1 MPDRLVELA
10 GHINSIDAALN
21 RWRNKGHWGISPLVT
36 MKDDVAARIVAE
48 DLSETFTL
56 LAMFYRTVVSLRGI
70 TSSTQAHFDA
80 QPDNP
85 DLQPL
90 LWEQQFLTQQATVLL
105 KAIYEWLYHLQE
117 DIGSSANML
126 RVLSPAMSAELKRL
140 CVFRN
145 LLVTHRH
152 ERQFATL
159 SATRMSAD
167 LVDIEL
173 MHVPFG
179 QLGADFKRAL
189 ADVFAE
195 AIEHLPPEDVVQSVA
210 REQLAILY
218 RRRELLPKTL
228 YGRIDSLI
236 KKGGTLSDT
245 PLTIA
250 KFVNQLATELEGA
263 LPHATST
270 A

>member
-1 MPDRLVELA
+1 MSDRLVELA
-10 GHINSIDAALN
+10 NHISAIDSALT
-21 RWRNKGHWGISPLVT
+21 RWRNKGHWGIAPLVT
-36 MKDDVAARIVAE
+36 KKDEVAARIVAE

-56 LAMFYRTVVSLRGI
+56 LATLYRTIVNIRSI
-70 TSSTQAHFDA
+70 STSTQGYLKP

-90 LWEQQFLTQQATVLL
+90 LWEQQFLTQQATVLM
-105 KAIYEWLYHLQE
+105 KAAYEWLYHLQE
-117 DIGSSANML
+117 DIHSSASMS
-126 RVLSPAMSAELKRL
+126 RALSPATSAELKRL

-152 ERQFATL
+152 QRQFAAL

-167 LVDIEL
+167 FVDLEL

-179 QLGADFKRAL
+179 QLGDDFNREL
-189 ADVFAE
+189 AKVFAI
-195 AIEHLPPEDVVQSVA
+195 AVEHLPSEDIIQTVP

-218 RRRELLPKTL
+218 RRRAMLPKSI

-236 KKGGTLSDT
+236 KKGGTFSDT

-250 KFVNQLATELEGA
+250 KFVNRLATELEYG
-263 LPHATST
+263 LPHATS
-270 A
+270 AA